1 MEEMEQAFKK
11 EREPNKWISIIDK
24 LSGGD
29 ITKHEEIYKTN
40 YIHSL
45 NMLSYWRQ
53 TKENDNTK

>member
-1 MEEMEQAFKK
+1 MDKALKK
-11 EREPNKWISIIDK
+11 EVEPNKWISIIDK

-45 NMLSYWRQ
+45 NMLSYWKQ
-53 TKENDNTK
+53 NKEDDDIK